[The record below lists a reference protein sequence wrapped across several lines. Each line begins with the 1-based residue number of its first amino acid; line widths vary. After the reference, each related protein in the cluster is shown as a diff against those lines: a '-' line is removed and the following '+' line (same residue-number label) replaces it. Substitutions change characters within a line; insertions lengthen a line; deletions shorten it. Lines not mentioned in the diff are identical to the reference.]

1 MRTLLKIL
9 SLILVILA
17 ILLCLV
23 SFSAYK
29 LHTEL
34 NEAEILA
41 EQSRRAYEAEGFLWQ
56 AYINRRDDETFF
68 LKFLQNSE
76 VKDGKL
82 DIYLYGSNFSLY
94 SEEVEKLFREFM
106 SEYSDVIRVYSY
118 SEEEISAIGRQLLRV
133 FADEYP
139 VDFSDIPPNQIYSIG
154 SVVKQ
159 SGCIV
164 IDYPNEKYSYKA
176 QKMAAEYSEKYNV
189 RIAIE
194 VLS

>member
-1 MRTLLKIL
+1 MKTFLNILL
-9 SLILVILA
+9 LILVILT
-17 ILLCLV
+17 IFLCLV

-68 LKFLQNSE
+68 LKYLLNSE

-82 DIYLYGSNFSLY
+82 DIYLYGSTIGIFSK
-94 SEEVEKLFREFM
+94 EIEKLFGEFM

-118 SEEEISAIGRQLLRV
+118 SKEEISAIERQLHDV
-133 FADEYP
+133 FREE
-139 VDFSDIPPNQIYSIG
+139 VDPSDIPTDLFYYFAAG
-154 SVVKQ
+154 VDQ

-164 IDYPNEKYSYKA
+164 FDYPNEKYSYKA

-189 RIAIE
+189 RVVIE